1 MLRMETLGLA
11 STPTPEDNMFKRL
24 FWPTV
29 HNQYDVDLLG
39 RQGFWIATAVGIL
52 SGVFL
57 IISGHAITGIVTA
70 LVYLAGACG
79 IRERSIAASTFIFV
93 LYFFNFTI
101 TQFVTFQAG
110 GFSNPILG
118 LVILMLLGANVR
130 ATFQSRNW
138 MSGEDTELPERSTES
153 FGDIVANKFP
163 VKIWKITKYPFFILA
178 SLLLLLTMLG
188 SAMLLV
194 HPIPIPKEQSRE
206 ANSMSIEVAP
216 PAH

>member
-1 MLRMETLGLA
+1 
-11 STPTPEDNMFKRL
+11 MFKRL

-39 RQGFWIATAVGIL
+39 RQGFWIAAAVGIL
-52 SGVFL
+52 SFVILTIG
-57 IISGHAITGIVTA
+57 GHVIVGMATA

-79 IRERSIAASTFIFV
+79 IRERSIAASTLIFI
-93 LYFFNFTI
+93 LYFFNFAI
-101 TQFVTFQAG
+101 TQFVTLRAG

-118 LVILMLLGANVR
+118 LVILMLLAANVR

-153 FGDIVANKFP
+153 FGDVVANGLP
-163 VKIWKITKYPFFILA
+163 VKIWKITKYPFFVLA
-178 SLLLLLTMLG
+178 ALLLLLTMMG
-188 SAMLLV
+188 SAMLLIN
-194 HPIPIPKEQSRE
+194 PIPTPKEQSRE
-206 ANSMSIEVAP
+206 ANSLSIEVAP